1 MEILLYLSLG
11 LNLVL
16 LFFILPSKTGK
27 KPENTKDQ
35 QNPTRTESSFTPR
48 PVVNTSLRTIAESCE
63 AKLPE
68 EERGKI
74 KLLIDTDHARLAAL
88 KIGELRISLC
98 RYGRNQSLFKIN
110 SFMDALKLAKN
121 GYDGTGRYIPVPDE
135 IEKILSQRHIIN
147 VYLEALELEQ
157 ISEQDDFWCVDTVTG
172 YPSGWKRFEW
182 NEEIAFSRL
191 YGKSG
196 VRTHDGRYLATVEQK
211 SYINL
216 FLLLKGWDHLFVEV

>member
-1 MEILLYLSLG
+1 M
-11 LNLVL
+11 
-16 LFFILPSKTGK
+16 
-27 KPENTKDQ
+27 
-35 QNPTRTESSFTPR
+35 
-48 PVVNTSLRTIAESCE
+48 RTIAESCE